1 MITDTDRKSAV
12 LVSDFLSALARA
24 IKTSVMYPPEGT
36 IPKEFK
42 RICWEKLER
51 AFAEIES
58 IDLEVNRD
66 TFVLGTETV
75 YTAEKRDLNLARI
88 LHRDGIR
95 KLRISKG
102 IDYSEFRVFF
112 NALLTA
118 HSNREGADIVN
129 LLWEGD
135 FDFIEYDALD
145 EITVVELDSMMR
157 ELESEESIAEINK
170 TLAELGGVAVSEAG
184 ASESLARQRALADIA
199 SPEARHILENISKFA
214 EEENS
219 EIVSMIERDKQVAV
233 EFAAVDLLFDI
244 AIGEKEY
251 TDFIKTCDTIDNVF
265 NKIFE
270 CENFPLLVYTV
281 RKLRETAESLA
292 ERNRQ
297 RAERLR
303 ESYHRCGDRIRI
315 SRLTEI
321 LNRSEHENLEEVT
334 AYLDEL
340 DSSALSQILWML
352 GELIFFPARKTVCEL
367 LEIKGR
373 QRPDIVASSIYD
385 SRWYVV
391 RNTAIILGEI
401 GTESSVTPLK
411 KASEHDDERVR
422 WEAAQ
427 SLIRIDSASA
437 RKALMPRLTDES
449 DRIRRVT
456 AQYFRRIRYKDAYPA
471 LRKLVDSR
479 QFGRKES
486 LEQKDFLDAIAA
498 TGGSEGL
505 RDLKKIALKW
515 MPFSGEAGKMLK
527 EMAVLAIALQDDE
540 DAVKLLTSWA
550 QKKGD
555 LERWAT
561 AALRRHEHRL
571 KRNARRAV
579 S

>member
-1 MITDTDRKSAV
+1 MITDIDKKSAV

-42 RICWEKLER
+42 RICWEKLEST
-51 AFAEIES
+51 FAEIES
-58 IDLEVNRD
+58 IDLDVNRD
-66 TFVLGTETV
+66 TFALGSETV

-102 IDYSEFRVFF
+102 LDYSEFRGFF
-112 NALLTA
+112 NALLSA
-118 HSNREGADIVN
+118 HSNREGEDIVN

-135 FDFIEYDALD
+135 FDFIEYDAID
-145 EITVVELDSMMR
+145 EITVVELDSMMK
-157 ELESEESIAEINK
+157 EFESEESIAEINK
-170 TLAELGGVAVSEAG
+170 TLAELGGLAESG
-184 ASESLARQRALADIA
+184 ADESESLARQRALANIA
-199 SPEARHILENISKFA
+199 SPEARQILENISKFT

-219 EIVSMIERDKQVAV
+219 EIVSLIERDRQVAV
-233 EFAAVDLLFDI
+233 EFAAVDLLLDI
-244 AIGEKEY
+244 AIGEREY

-281 RKLRETAESLA
+281 RKLREAAESLA
-292 ERNRQ
+292 ETNRQ

-352 GELIFFPARKTVCEL
+352 GELHYFPARKTVCEL
-367 LEIKGR
+367 LEVKGR
-373 QRPDIVASSIYD
+373 QRPDIIASSIYD

-401 GTESSVTPLK
+401 GTESSVTPLR

-427 SLIRIDSASA
+427 SLIRVDTASA
-437 RKALMPRLTDES
+437 RKALMSCLTDES
-449 DRIRRVT
+449 DRIRRVA
-456 AQYFRRIRYKDAYPA
+456 AQYYRRIRYKDAYPV
-471 LRKLVDSR
+471 LKKLVDSR
-479 QFGRKES
+479 QFKQKETP
-486 LEQKDFLDAIAA
+486 EQKDFLDAIAA
-498 TGGSEGL
+498 TGGSDGL
-505 RDLKKIALKW
+505 RDLKKIARKW
-515 MPFSGEAGKMLK
+515 MPFSGDAGKMLK

-540 DAVKLLTSWA
+540 DAVKLLTSWS

-555 LERWAT
+555 LGNWAT
-561 AALRRHEHRL
+561 AALRRYEHRQ
-571 KRNARRAV
+571 KRNARQAV